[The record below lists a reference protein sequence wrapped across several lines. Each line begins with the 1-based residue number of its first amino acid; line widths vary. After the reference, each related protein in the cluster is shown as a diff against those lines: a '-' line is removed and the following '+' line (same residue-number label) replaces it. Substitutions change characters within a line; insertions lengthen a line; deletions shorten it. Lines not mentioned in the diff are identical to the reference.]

1 MHGTRCWGVMAVG
14 VRIAFGW
21 GTGIVWVL
29 VRRLCKVPGVLYA
42 SNLEGQNISFSILV
56 KTPTRLATLLATP

>member
-1 MHGTRCWGVMAVG
+1 MG

-29 VRRLCKVPGVLYA
+29 VRRLCKVPRVLYA

-56 KTPTRLATLLATP
+56 KTPAKLATLLATP